1 MTAQNSPTPPPG
13 EPGLS
18 YEAARA
24 ELMEVVAKLES
35 GGASL
40 AESMTLWER
49 GEALA
54 AMCQYWLDDAAARIE
69 AARAVAAD
77 E

>member
-1 MTAQNSPTPPPG
+1 MSTQTPT
-13 EPGLS
+13 EPTLT
-18 YEAARA
+18 YEQARA
-24 ELMEVVAKLES
+24 ELADVVAQLES

-54 AMCQYWLDDAAARIE
+54 TICERWLDDAAARIE
-69 AARAVAAD
+69 AVRPSEDDAP